1 METNLILSSS
11 PHIHTRD
18 SSRRI
23 MLDVIIALLPAA
35 IAGVIIFGAKALGVI
50 AACVITA
57 VVSEALFNL
66 VVHKQQ
72 TVGDLSAV
80 VTGLLLA
87 LNLSTNVAIWQCVVG
102 TAFAIV
108 VVKCL
113 FGGLGKNF
121 ANPAIT
127 GRVFMLLA
135 FSTVAGGA
143 KPAVVELVS
152 SATPLELLA
161 AFTALPEADTEWCA
175 ILPRVWRDRDEAE
188 LRRWLDHAKALGV
201 TAVLAGNIGHLSLVR
216 DTGLAVYGDYG
227 LNVFNGR
234 ALDYLRK
241 KGLSSACLSF
251 ELRFAQLRD
260 LPKCLPAEAIVYGR
274 LPLMIT
280 ENCLIENAGACRCD
294 RPNFLTDRTGA
305 AFPLLPAYGH
315 RTEIQNSRVLWLAD
329 RPEYRRLGLAY
340 ARLRFTTETPEECV
354 RVFRDYLAGAAASG
368 EFTRGLYERGVE

>member
-57 VVSEALFNL
+57 VVSEALFN
-66 VVHKQQ
+66 VITRKKQ

-102 TAFAIV
+102 TVFAIV

-113 FGGLGKNF
+113 FGGIGKNF

-143 KPAVVELVS
+143 KPIVVELVS

-161 AFTALPEADTEWCA
+161 QGSENAPSLMELFLGLHGGAIGETCCLALLLGFAWLLFRRVIKWHVPVIFIGTVFVLYLVFTGSFQMALAEILAGGLFIGA
-175 ILPRVWRDRDEAE
+175 IFMATDYVTSPIT
-188 LRRWLDHAKALGV
+188 LRGKMVFALGCGLV
-201 TAVLAGNIGHLSLVR
+201 TFIIRYFCAYPEGVSFSILAMNILTPYIEKFTGNTPLGGSK
-216 DTGLAVYGDYG
+216 
-227 LNVFNGR
+227 NG
-234 ALDYLRK
+234 
-241 KGLSSACLSF
+241 
-251 ELRFAQLRD
+251 
-260 LPKCLPAEAIVYGR
+260 
-274 LPLMIT
+274 
-280 ENCLIENAGACRCD
+280 
-294 RPNFLTDRTGA
+294 
-305 AFPLLPAYGH
+305 
-315 RTEIQNSRVLWLAD
+315 
-329 RPEYRRLGLAY
+329 
-340 ARLRFTTETPEECV
+340 
-354 RVFRDYLAGAAASG
+354 
-368 EFTRGLYERGVE
+368 

>member
-57 VVSEALFNL
+57 VVSEALFN
-66 VVHKQQ
+66 VITRKKQ
-72 TVGDLSAV
+72 TVGDFSAV

-102 TAFAIV
+102 TVFAIV

-113 FGGLGKNF
+113 FGGIGKNF

-135 FSTVAGGA
+135 FSSVAGGA

-161 AFTALPEADTEWCA
+161 QGSENAPSLMELFLGLHGGAIGETCCLALLLGFAWLLFRRVIKWHVPVIFIGTVFVLYLVFTGSFQMALAESLAGGLFIGA
-175 ILPRVWRDRDEAE
+175 IFMATDYVTSPITLKGKMVF
-188 LRRWLDHAKALGV
+188 ALGCGLV
-201 TAVLAGNIGHLSLVR
+201 TFIIRYFCAYPEGVSFSILAMNILTPYIEKFTGNTPLGGSK
-216 DTGLAVYGDYG
+216 
-227 LNVFNGR
+227 NG
-234 ALDYLRK
+234 
-241 KGLSSACLSF
+241 
-251 ELRFAQLRD
+251 
-260 LPKCLPAEAIVYGR
+260 
-274 LPLMIT
+274 
-280 ENCLIENAGACRCD
+280 
-294 RPNFLTDRTGA
+294 
-305 AFPLLPAYGH
+305 
-315 RTEIQNSRVLWLAD
+315 
-329 RPEYRRLGLAY
+329 
-340 ARLRFTTETPEECV
+340 
-354 RVFRDYLAGAAASG
+354 
-368 EFTRGLYERGVE
+368 

>member
-66 VVHKQQ
+66 IVHKQQ

-102 TAFAIV
+102 TVFAIV

-113 FGGLGKNF
+113 FGGIGKNF

-135 FSTVAGGA
+135 FSSVAGGA

-161 AFTALPEADTEWCA
+161 QGSENAPSLMELFLGLHGGAIGETCCLALLLGFAWLLFRRVIKWHVPVIFIGTVFVLYLVFTGSFQMAFAEILAGGLFIGAIFMATDYVTSPITLKGKMVFALGCGLVTFIIRYFCAYPEGVSFSILAMNILTPYIEKFTANTP
-175 ILPRVWRDRDEAE
+175 
-188 LRRWLDHAKALGV
+188 LG
-201 TAVLAGNIGHLSLVR
+201 GSK
-216 DTGLAVYGDYG
+216 
-227 LNVFNGR
+227 NG
-234 ALDYLRK
+234 
-241 KGLSSACLSF
+241 
-251 ELRFAQLRD
+251 
-260 LPKCLPAEAIVYGR
+260 
-274 LPLMIT
+274 
-280 ENCLIENAGACRCD
+280 
-294 RPNFLTDRTGA
+294 
-305 AFPLLPAYGH
+305 
-315 RTEIQNSRVLWLAD
+315 
-329 RPEYRRLGLAY
+329 
-340 ARLRFTTETPEECV
+340 
-354 RVFRDYLAGAAASG
+354 
-368 EFTRGLYERGVE
+368 

>member
-1 METNLILSSS
+1 
-11 PHIHTRD
+11 
-18 SSRRI
+18 

-87 LNLSTNVAIWQCVVG
+87 LNLSTNVALWQCVVG
-102 TAFAIV
+102 TVFAIV

-113 FGGLGKNF
+113 FGGIGKNF

-161 AFTALPEADTEWCA
+161 QGSENAPSLMELFLGLHGGAIGETCCLALLLGFAWLLFRRVIKWHVPVIFIGTVFVLYLVFTGSFRMALAEILAGGLFIGAIFMATDYVTSPITLKGKMVFALGCGLVTFIIRYFCAYPEGVSFSILAMNILTPYIEKFTANTP
-175 ILPRVWRDRDEAE
+175 
-188 LRRWLDHAKALGV
+188 LG
-201 TAVLAGNIGHLSLVR
+201 GSK
-216 DTGLAVYGDYG
+216 
-227 LNVFNGR
+227 NG
-234 ALDYLRK
+234 
-241 KGLSSACLSF
+241 
-251 ELRFAQLRD
+251 
-260 LPKCLPAEAIVYGR
+260 
-274 LPLMIT
+274 
-280 ENCLIENAGACRCD
+280 
-294 RPNFLTDRTGA
+294 
-305 AFPLLPAYGH
+305 
-315 RTEIQNSRVLWLAD
+315 
-329 RPEYRRLGLAY
+329 
-340 ARLRFTTETPEECV
+340 
-354 RVFRDYLAGAAASG
+354 
-368 EFTRGLYERGVE
+368 

>member
-35 IAGVIIFGAKALGVI
+35 IAGIIIFGAKALGVI

-66 VVHKQQ
+66 IVHKQQ
-72 TVGDLSAV
+72 TVGDFSAV

-102 TAFAIV
+102 TVFAIV

-113 FGGLGKNF
+113 FGGIGKNF

-135 FSTVAGGA
+135 FSSVAGGA

-161 AFTALPEADTEWCA
+161 QG
-175 ILPRVWRDRDEAE
+175 AE
-188 LRRWLDHAKALGV
+188 DAP
-201 TAVLAGNIGHLSLVR
+201 SLM
-216 DTGLAVYGDYG
+216 
-227 LNVFNGR
+227 
-234 ALDYLRK
+234 
-241 KGLSSACLSF
+241 
-251 ELRFAQLRD
+251 ELF
-260 LPKCLPAEAIVYGR
+260 
-274 LPLMIT
+274 
-280 ENCLIENAGACRCD
+280 
-294 RPNFLTDRTGA
+294 
-305 AFPLLPAYGH
+305 
-315 RTEIQNSRVLWLAD
+315 
-329 RPEYRRLGLAY
+329 LGLHGGAIGETCCLALLLGFAWLLFRRVIKWHVPVIFIGTVFVLY
-340 ARLRFTTETPEECV
+340 LVFTGS
-354 RVFRDYLAGAAASG
+354 FQMALA
-368 EFTRGLYERGVE
+368 

>member
-1 METNLILSSS
+1 
-11 PHIHTRD
+11 
-18 SSRRI
+18 

-66 VVHKQQ
+66 IVHKQQ

-113 FGGLGKNF
+113 FGGIGKNF

-135 FSTVAGGA
+135 FSSVAGGA

-161 AFTALPEADTEWCA
+161 QGSENAPSLMELFLGLHGGAIGETCCLALLLGFAWLLFRRVIKWHVPVIFIGTVFVLYLVFTGSFQMALAEILAGGLFIGAIFMATDYVTSPITLKGKMVFALGCGLVTFIIRYFCAYPEGVSFSILAMNILTPYIEKFTANTP
-175 ILPRVWRDRDEAE
+175 
-188 LRRWLDHAKALGV
+188 LG
-201 TAVLAGNIGHLSLVR
+201 GSK
-216 DTGLAVYGDYG
+216 
-227 LNVFNGR
+227 NG
-234 ALDYLRK
+234 
-241 KGLSSACLSF
+241 
-251 ELRFAQLRD
+251 
-260 LPKCLPAEAIVYGR
+260 
-274 LPLMIT
+274 
-280 ENCLIENAGACRCD
+280 
-294 RPNFLTDRTGA
+294 
-305 AFPLLPAYGH
+305 
-315 RTEIQNSRVLWLAD
+315 
-329 RPEYRRLGLAY
+329 
-340 ARLRFTTETPEECV
+340 
-354 RVFRDYLAGAAASG
+354 
-368 EFTRGLYERGVE
+368 

>member
-35 IAGVIIFGAKALGVI
+35 IAGIIIFGAKALGVI

-66 VVHKQQ
+66 IVHKQQ

-102 TAFAIV
+102 SVFAIV

-135 FSTVAGGA
+135 FSSVAGGA

-161 AFTALPEADTEWCA
+161 QGSENAPSLMELFLGLHGGAIGETCCLALLIGFAWLLFRRVIKWHVPVIFIGTVFVLYLVFTGSFQMALAEILAGGLFIGAIFMATDYVTSPITLKGKMVFALGCGLVTFIIRYFCAYPEGVSFSILAMNILTPYIEKFTANTP
-175 ILPRVWRDRDEAE
+175 
-188 LRRWLDHAKALGV
+188 LG
-201 TAVLAGNIGHLSLVR
+201 GSK
-216 DTGLAVYGDYG
+216 
-227 LNVFNGR
+227 NG
-234 ALDYLRK
+234 
-241 KGLSSACLSF
+241 
-251 ELRFAQLRD
+251 
-260 LPKCLPAEAIVYGR
+260 
-274 LPLMIT
+274 
-280 ENCLIENAGACRCD
+280 
-294 RPNFLTDRTGA
+294 
-305 AFPLLPAYGH
+305 
-315 RTEIQNSRVLWLAD
+315 
-329 RPEYRRLGLAY
+329 
-340 ARLRFTTETPEECV
+340 
-354 RVFRDYLAGAAASG
+354 
-368 EFTRGLYERGVE
+368 

>member
-66 VVHKQQ
+66 IVHKQQ

-102 TAFAIV
+102 TVFAIV

-135 FSTVAGGA
+135 FSSVAGGA

-161 AFTALPEADTEWCA
+161 QGAEDAPGLMELFLGLHGGAIGETCCLALLIGFAWLLFRRVIKWHVPVIFIGTVFVLYLVFTGSFQMALAEILAGGLFIGAIFMATDYVTSPITRKGKMVFALGCGLVTFIIRYFCAYPEGVSFSILAMNILTPYIEKFTANTP
-175 ILPRVWRDRDEAE
+175 
-188 LRRWLDHAKALGV
+188 LG
-201 TAVLAGNIGHLSLVR
+201 GSK
-216 DTGLAVYGDYG
+216 
-227 LNVFNGR
+227 NG
-234 ALDYLRK
+234 
-241 KGLSSACLSF
+241 
-251 ELRFAQLRD
+251 
-260 LPKCLPAEAIVYGR
+260 
-274 LPLMIT
+274 
-280 ENCLIENAGACRCD
+280 
-294 RPNFLTDRTGA
+294 
-305 AFPLLPAYGH
+305 
-315 RTEIQNSRVLWLAD
+315 
-329 RPEYRRLGLAY
+329 
-340 ARLRFTTETPEECV
+340 
-354 RVFRDYLAGAAASG
+354 
-368 EFTRGLYERGVE
+368 

>member
-35 IAGVIIFGAKALGVI
+35 IAGVVIFGAKALGVI

-66 VVHKQQ
+66 IVHKKQ

-102 TAFAIV
+102 TVFAIV

-143 KPAVVELVS
+143 RPVVVELVS

-161 AFTALPEADTEWCA
+161 QGSENAPGLMELFLGLHGGAIGETCCLALLLGFAWLLFRRVIHWHVPVIFVGTVFVLYLVFTGSLQMALAESLAGGLFLGAIFMATDYVTSPITLKGKMVFALGCGLVTFIIRYFCAYPEGVSFSILAMNILTPYIEKFTANTP
-175 ILPRVWRDRDEAE
+175 
-188 LRRWLDHAKALGV
+188 LG
-201 TAVLAGNIGHLSLVR
+201 GSK
-216 DTGLAVYGDYG
+216 
-227 LNVFNGR
+227 NG
-234 ALDYLRK
+234 
-241 KGLSSACLSF
+241 
-251 ELRFAQLRD
+251 
-260 LPKCLPAEAIVYGR
+260 
-274 LPLMIT
+274 
-280 ENCLIENAGACRCD
+280 
-294 RPNFLTDRTGA
+294 
-305 AFPLLPAYGH
+305 
-315 RTEIQNSRVLWLAD
+315 
-329 RPEYRRLGLAY
+329 
-340 ARLRFTTETPEECV
+340 
-354 RVFRDYLAGAAASG
+354 
-368 EFTRGLYERGVE
+368 

>member
-11 PHIHTRD
+11 PHIHTRE

-66 VVHKQQ
+66 IVHKQQ

-102 TAFAIV
+102 TVFAIV

-113 FGGLGKNF
+113 FGGIGKNF

-161 AFTALPEADTEWCA
+161 QGAEDAPGLMELFLGLHGGAIGETCCLALLLGFAWLLFRRVIKWHVPVIFIGTVFVLYLVFTGSFQMALAEILAGGLFIGA
-175 ILPRVWRDRDEAE
+175 IFMATDYVTSPITLKGKMVF
-188 LRRWLDHAKALGV
+188 ALGCGLV
-201 TAVLAGNIGHLSLVR
+201 TFIIRYFCAYPEGVSFSILAMNILTPYIEKFTGNTPLGGSK
-216 DTGLAVYGDYG
+216 
-227 LNVFNGR
+227 NG
-234 ALDYLRK
+234 
-241 KGLSSACLSF
+241 
-251 ELRFAQLRD
+251 
-260 LPKCLPAEAIVYGR
+260 
-274 LPLMIT
+274 
-280 ENCLIENAGACRCD
+280 
-294 RPNFLTDRTGA
+294 
-305 AFPLLPAYGH
+305 
-315 RTEIQNSRVLWLAD
+315 
-329 RPEYRRLGLAY
+329 
-340 ARLRFTTETPEECV
+340 
-354 RVFRDYLAGAAASG
+354 
-368 EFTRGLYERGVE
+368 

>member
-66 VVHKQQ
+66 IVHKQQ

-102 TAFAIV
+102 SAFAIV

-135 FSTVAGGA
+135 FSSVAGGA

-161 AFTALPEADTEWCA
+161 QGSENAPSLMELFLGLHGGAIGETCCLALLLGFAWLLFRRVIKWHVPVIFIGTVFVLYLVFTGSFQMALAEILAGGLFLGAIFMATDYVTSPITLKGKMVFALGCGLVTFIIRYFCAYPEGVSFSILAMNILTPYIEKFTANTP
-175 ILPRVWRDRDEAE
+175 
-188 LRRWLDHAKALGV
+188 LG
-201 TAVLAGNIGHLSLVR
+201 GSK
-216 DTGLAVYGDYG
+216 
-227 LNVFNGR
+227 NG
-234 ALDYLRK
+234 
-241 KGLSSACLSF
+241 
-251 ELRFAQLRD
+251 
-260 LPKCLPAEAIVYGR
+260 
-274 LPLMIT
+274 
-280 ENCLIENAGACRCD
+280 
-294 RPNFLTDRTGA
+294 
-305 AFPLLPAYGH
+305 
-315 RTEIQNSRVLWLAD
+315 
-329 RPEYRRLGLAY
+329 
-340 ARLRFTTETPEECV
+340 
-354 RVFRDYLAGAAASG
+354 
-368 EFTRGLYERGVE
+368 

>member
-66 VVHKQQ
+66 IVHKQQ

-161 AFTALPEADTEWCA
+161 QGSENAPGLMELFLGLHGGAIGETCCLALLIGFAWLLFRRVIKWHVPVIFIGTVFVLYLVFTGSFRMALAEILAGGLFIGAIFMATDYVTSPITLKGKMVFALGCGLVTFIIRYFCAYPEGVSFSILAMNILTPYIEKFTANTP
-175 ILPRVWRDRDEAE
+175 
-188 LRRWLDHAKALGV
+188 LG
-201 TAVLAGNIGHLSLVR
+201 GSK
-216 DTGLAVYGDYG
+216 
-227 LNVFNGR
+227 NG
-234 ALDYLRK
+234 
-241 KGLSSACLSF
+241 
-251 ELRFAQLRD
+251 
-260 LPKCLPAEAIVYGR
+260 
-274 LPLMIT
+274 
-280 ENCLIENAGACRCD
+280 
-294 RPNFLTDRTGA
+294 
-305 AFPLLPAYGH
+305 
-315 RTEIQNSRVLWLAD
+315 
-329 RPEYRRLGLAY
+329 
-340 ARLRFTTETPEECV
+340 
-354 RVFRDYLAGAAASG
+354 
-368 EFTRGLYERGVE
+368 

>member
-66 VVHKQQ
+66 IVHKQQ

-102 TAFAIV
+102 TVFAIV

-113 FGGLGKNF
+113 FGGIGKNF

-135 FSTVAGGA
+135 FSSVAGGA

-161 AFTALPEADTEWCA
+161 QGAEDAPGLMELFLGLHGGAIGETCCLALLLGFAWLLFRRVIKWHVPVIFIGTVFVLYLVFTGSFQMALAEILAGGLFIGA
-175 ILPRVWRDRDEAE
+175 IFMATDYVTSPITLKGKMVF
-188 LRRWLDHAKALGV
+188 ALGCGLV
-201 TAVLAGNIGHLSLVR
+201 TFIIRYFCAYPEGVSFSILAMNILTPYIEKFTGNTPLGGSK
-216 DTGLAVYGDYG
+216 
-227 LNVFNGR
+227 NG
-234 ALDYLRK
+234 
-241 KGLSSACLSF
+241 
-251 ELRFAQLRD
+251 
-260 LPKCLPAEAIVYGR
+260 
-274 LPLMIT
+274 
-280 ENCLIENAGACRCD
+280 
-294 RPNFLTDRTGA
+294 
-305 AFPLLPAYGH
+305 
-315 RTEIQNSRVLWLAD
+315 
-329 RPEYRRLGLAY
+329 
-340 ARLRFTTETPEECV
+340 
-354 RVFRDYLAGAAASG
+354 
-368 EFTRGLYERGVE
+368 

>member
-18 SSRRI
+18 SSRGI

-35 IAGVIIFGAKALGVI
+35 IAGVVIFGAKALGVI

-57 VVSEALFNL
+57 VVSEALFNIIT
-66 VVHKQQ
+66 HKKQ

-102 TAFAIV
+102 TVFAIV

-143 KPAVVELVS
+143 KPVVVELVS

-161 AFTALPEADTEWCA
+161 QGSENAPSLMELFLGLHGGAIGETCCLALLIGFAWLLFRRVIHWHVPVIFVGTVFVLYLVFTGSFQMALAESLAGGLFLGAIFMATDYVTSPITLKGKMVFALGCGLVTFIIRYFCAYPEGVSFSILAMNILTPYIEKFTANTP
-175 ILPRVWRDRDEAE
+175 
-188 LRRWLDHAKALGV
+188 LG
-201 TAVLAGNIGHLSLVR
+201 GSK
-216 DTGLAVYGDYG
+216 
-227 LNVFNGR
+227 NG
-234 ALDYLRK
+234 
-241 KGLSSACLSF
+241 
-251 ELRFAQLRD
+251 
-260 LPKCLPAEAIVYGR
+260 
-274 LPLMIT
+274 
-280 ENCLIENAGACRCD
+280 
-294 RPNFLTDRTGA
+294 
-305 AFPLLPAYGH
+305 
-315 RTEIQNSRVLWLAD
+315 
-329 RPEYRRLGLAY
+329 
-340 ARLRFTTETPEECV
+340 
-354 RVFRDYLAGAAASG
+354 
-368 EFTRGLYERGVE
+368 

>member
-66 VVHKQQ
+66 IVHKQQ

-102 TAFAIV
+102 TVFAIV

-113 FGGLGKNF
+113 FGGIGKNF

-135 FSTVAGGA
+135 FSSVAGGA

-161 AFTALPEADTEWCA
+161 QGAEDAPGLMELFLGLHGGAIGETCCLALLLGFAWLLFRRVIKWHVPVIFIGTVFVLYLVFTGSFQMALAEILAGGLFIGAIFMATDYVTSPITLKGKMVFALGCGLVTFVIRYFCAYPEGVSFSILAMNILTPYIEKFTANTP
-175 ILPRVWRDRDEAE
+175 
-188 LRRWLDHAKALGV
+188 LG
-201 TAVLAGNIGHLSLVR
+201 GSK
-216 DTGLAVYGDYG
+216 
-227 LNVFNGR
+227 NG
-234 ALDYLRK
+234 
-241 KGLSSACLSF
+241 
-251 ELRFAQLRD
+251 
-260 LPKCLPAEAIVYGR
+260 
-274 LPLMIT
+274 
-280 ENCLIENAGACRCD
+280 
-294 RPNFLTDRTGA
+294 
-305 AFPLLPAYGH
+305 
-315 RTEIQNSRVLWLAD
+315 
-329 RPEYRRLGLAY
+329 
-340 ARLRFTTETPEECV
+340 
-354 RVFRDYLAGAAASG
+354 
-368 EFTRGLYERGVE
+368 

>member
-1 METNLILSSS
+1 
-11 PHIHTRD
+11 
-18 SSRRI
+18 

-57 VVSEALFNL
+57 VVSEALFN
-66 VVHKQQ
+66 VITRKKQ
-72 TVGDLSAV
+72 TVGDFSAV

-143 KPAVVELVS
+143 KPVVVELVS

-161 AFTALPEADTEWCA
+161 QGSENAPSLMELFLGLHGGAIGETCCLALLIGFAWLLFRRVINWHVPVIFVGTVFVLYLVFTGSFQMALAESLAGGLFLGA
-175 ILPRVWRDRDEAE
+175 IFMATDYVTSPITLKGKMVF
-188 LRRWLDHAKALGV
+188 ALGCGLV
-201 TAVLAGNIGHLSLVR
+201 TFIIRYFCAYPEGVSFSILAMNILTPYIEKFTGNTPLGGSK
-216 DTGLAVYGDYG
+216 
-227 LNVFNGR
+227 NG
-234 ALDYLRK
+234 
-241 KGLSSACLSF
+241 
-251 ELRFAQLRD
+251 
-260 LPKCLPAEAIVYGR
+260 
-274 LPLMIT
+274 
-280 ENCLIENAGACRCD
+280 
-294 RPNFLTDRTGA
+294 
-305 AFPLLPAYGH
+305 
-315 RTEIQNSRVLWLAD
+315 
-329 RPEYRRLGLAY
+329 
-340 ARLRFTTETPEECV
+340 
-354 RVFRDYLAGAAASG
+354 
-368 EFTRGLYERGVE
+368 

>member
-161 AFTALPEADTEWCA
+161 QGSENAPSLMELFLGLHGGAIGETCCLALLLGFAWLLFRRVIKWHVPVIFIGTVFVLYLVFTGSFQMALAEILAGGLFIGA
-175 ILPRVWRDRDEAE
+175 IFMATDYVTSPITLKGKMVF
-188 LRRWLDHAKALGV
+188 ALGCGLV
-201 TAVLAGNIGHLSLVR
+201 TFVIRYFCAYPEGVSFSILAMNILTPYIEKFTGNTPLGGSK
-216 DTGLAVYGDYG
+216 
-227 LNVFNGR
+227 NG
-234 ALDYLRK
+234 
-241 KGLSSACLSF
+241 
-251 ELRFAQLRD
+251 
-260 LPKCLPAEAIVYGR
+260 
-274 LPLMIT
+274 
-280 ENCLIENAGACRCD
+280 
-294 RPNFLTDRTGA
+294 
-305 AFPLLPAYGH
+305 
-315 RTEIQNSRVLWLAD
+315 
-329 RPEYRRLGLAY
+329 
-340 ARLRFTTETPEECV
+340 
-354 RVFRDYLAGAAASG
+354 
-368 EFTRGLYERGVE
+368 